1 MSQER
6 DCNTCAN
13 HVQGQSLDDI
23 PSICWGCTSS
33 ETRGGEVLPQ
43 WKPISLS
50 AQLQKHMD
58 DAFDFPIGVPLKSPE
73 QILTALEKQVGGAH
87 YKGLKIQP
95 MEYSIANGLNACAHT
110 AIKYITRK
118 KGDKAK
124 RLEDLDKAIHSIELY
139 KQFILDGVL
148 ED

>member
-13 HVQGQSLDDI
+13 HKQAVSLNDV
-23 PSICWGCTSS
+23 PSGCWSCTSS
-33 ETRGGEVLPQ
+33 EQLGGPVLPA
-43 WKPISLS
+43 WKPIDAS
-50 AQLQKHMD
+50 QLTGANPQMAIVD
-58 DAFDFPIGVPLKSPE
+58 EV
-73 QILTALEKQVGGAH
+73 TALQRQIGGAH

-95 MEYSIANGLNACAHT
+95 MEYSVANGLNACQHT

-139 KQFILDGVL
+139 KQFIQDGL
-148 ED
+148 IED

>member
-1 MSQER
+1 
-6 DCNTCAN
+6 
-13 HVQGQSLDDI
+13 
-23 PSICWGCTSS
+23 
-33 ETRGGEVLPQ
+33 VLPA
-43 WKPISLS
+43 WKPIALTGK
-50 AQLQKHMD
+50 ALQEAFEE
-58 DAFDFPIGVPLKSPE
+58 AFDIPVGVPQMDLAALQR
-73 QILTALEKQVGGAH
+73 QIGGAH

-95 MEYSIANGLNACAHT
+95 MEYSVANGLNACAHT

-139 KQFILDGVL
+139 KQFILDGIL

>member
-1 MSQER
+1 M
-6 DCNTCAN
+6 
-13 HVQGQSLDDI
+13 
-23 PSICWGCTSS
+23 
-33 ETRGGEVLPQ
+33 LPK
-43 WKPISLS
+43 WKPIEFVNPAPTATEYL
-50 AQLQKHMD
+50 AFKREIQEQEAALQQEVLQPMV
-58 DAFDFPIGVPLKSPE
+58 DALQR
-73 QILTALEKQVGGAH
+73 QIGGAH

-95 MEYSIANGLNACAHT
+95 MEYSVANGLNACAHT

-139 KQFILDGVL
+139 KQFIQDGLL

>member
-1 MSQER
+1 MTER

-13 HVQGQSLDDI
+13 HVQGESLDDV
-23 PSICWGCTSS
+23 PVGCWTCSS
-33 ETRGGEVLPQ
+33 AETVTNGAHVLPL
-43 WKPISLS
+43 WKPIELR
-50 AQLQKHMD
+50 QMTQNE
-58 DAFDFPIGVPLKSPE
+58 AFDAAFDIPIGVPMLS
-73 QILTALEKQVGGAH
+73 LTALQQQVGGAH

-95 MEYSIANGLNACAHT
+95 MEYSVANGLNACAHT

-118 KGDKAK
+118 KGDTAK

-139 KQFILDGVL
+139 KQFIQDGIL

>member
-13 HVQGQSLDDI
+13 HVQGRSLDDI
-23 PSICWGCTSS
+23 PSICWVCTSS

-43 WKPISLS
+43 WKAIDASSLRGTNPTV
-50 AQLQKHMD
+50 AITD
-58 DAFDFPIGVPLKSPE
+58 EV
-73 QILTALEKQVGGAH
+73 TALDRQVGGAH

>member
-1 MSQER
+1 
-6 DCNTCAN
+6 
-13 HVQGQSLDDI
+13 
-23 PSICWGCTSS
+23 
-33 ETRGGEVLPQ
+33 VLPQ
-43 WKPISLS
+43 WKPIGLIVTEARAADSN
-50 AQLQKHMD
+50 A
-58 DAFDFPIGVPLKSPE
+58 
-73 QILTALEKQVGGAH
+73 LTALQSQVGGSH

-139 KQFILDGVL
+139 KQFIQDGLL